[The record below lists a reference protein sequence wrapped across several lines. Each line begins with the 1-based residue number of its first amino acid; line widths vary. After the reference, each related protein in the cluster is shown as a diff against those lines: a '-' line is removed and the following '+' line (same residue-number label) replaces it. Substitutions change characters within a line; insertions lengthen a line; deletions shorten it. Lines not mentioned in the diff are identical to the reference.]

1 MDEPLLLSRDHQILG
16 EPETKQPVAQHHAWS
31 LTTLAQTLGC
41 RIPLVRTVILGYRS
55 LT

>member
-41 RIPLVRTVILGYRS
+41 RIRWFARYANHAVRA
-55 LT
+55 